1 MAPHRTARQAPGPAP
16 ATTTGGGGPAAPAPR
31 PDVVDALLGVRA
43 DLAAQADRDHARAH
57 LWAVYAAEGGLLCAE
72 LAAGRWG
79 LLRAAVRLA
88 WVAGTVWGRWSAPVA
103 TKPSTP

>member
-1 MAPHRTARQAPGPAP
+1 MAPHRTRQAPAPVSDPQGPP
-16 ATTTGGGGPAAPAPR
+16 VLAPR
-31 PDVVDALLGVRA
+31 ADVVDALLGVRA

-72 LAAGRWG
+72 LAADRWA

-88 WVAGTVWGRWSAPVA
+88 WVAGTVWGRWQAPT
-103 TKPSTP
+103 TKPPAP

>member
-1 MAPHRTARQAPGPAP
+1 MAPHRTARQAPG
-16 ATTTGGGGPAAPAPR
+16 PAPR

-103 TKPSTP
+103 TKPPTP

>member
-1 MAPHRTARQAPGPAP
+1 VAPHRTRQGADTAPHKAAAATASASVP
-16 ATTTGGGGPAAPAPR
+16 ATR
-31 PDVVDALLGVRA
+31 PEVVHALLGVRA
-43 DLAAQADRDHARAH
+43 DLLAQADRDHARAS

-88 WVAGTVWGRWSAPVA
+88 WVAGTVYGRWQSPRS
-103 TKPSTP
+103 K

>member
-1 MAPHRTARQAPGPAP
+1 MAPHRSARQAPAPVSDPQGPP
-16 ATTTGGGGPAAPAPR
+16 VLAPR

-43 DLAAQADRDHARAH
+43 DLAAQADRDHARVH

-72 LAAGRWG
+72 LASDRWA

-88 WVAGTVWGRWSAPVA
+88 WVAGTVWGRWQAPT
-103 TKPSTP
+103 TKPPAP

>member
-16 ATTTGGGGPAAPAPR
+16 ATTGDGGSAAPAPR